1 MPSHHTLKFV
11 LLSVLTIGLI
21 FSAMFTEPNQA
32 VASGVSCPIEI
43 EEPADIM
50 TLAYNDQITF
60 SSFSVDTG
68 ENAAITIT
76 NNTNC
81 SLPLSLGSYRVFD
94 QQPTTQKLHDSQIKT
109 VDPQSTA
116 LMHVNLPNCMS
127 QIDLYHDPNQDGPP
141 NPPTYANPKLIG
153 WTFQLNHKD
162 IPEENDIFHFQE
174 GHPYEELDK
183 FPGDDDDGFGN
194 VPEQNRCSDKPPL
207 QVQCSVDPEVTN
219 PGESIDWSSQPS
231 GGTGS
236 YSYIWTK
243 DVTGNDQAVTETYTA
258 TGTKYGKVIVTS
270 GNQQRSAQCE
280 MEIQES
286 TPPLSA
292 SCDTAPGQATTSVP
306 VDWFVDSVSGGTGGY
321 TYSWSGD
328 ADGSSD
334 TVTESYMATGIKQA
348 TVTVE
353 DTSGNEVKPQCSMEV
368 VANDNGGGG
377 GGGGNNGDFDLSL
390 GDPFSWLVSNSGLR
404 STKTEIDLSK
414 LNGFSKP
421 VTLTAASANVIDN
434 DATKFVLNGGNP
446 QEEITVTPD
455 QFSDP
460 LTVHIRDSIDA
471 ASYPVTIS
479 AQAPSSPTK
488 TAPMTLYVRSFME
501 F

>member
-1 MPSHHTLKFV
+1 
-11 LLSVLTIGLI
+11 
-21 FSAMFTEPNQA
+21 
-32 VASGVSCPIEI
+32 
-43 EEPADIM
+43 
-50 TLAYNDQITF
+50 
-60 SSFSVDTG
+60 
-68 ENAAITIT
+68 
-76 NNTNC
+76 
-81 SLPLSLGSYRVFD
+81 
-94 QQPTTQKLHDSQIKT
+94 
-109 VDPQSTA
+109 
-116 LMHVNLPNCMS
+116 
-127 QIDLYHDPNQDGPP
+127 
-141 NPPTYANPKLIG
+141 
-153 WTFQLNHKD
+153 
-162 IPEENDIFHFQE
+162 
-174 GHPYEELDK
+174 
-183 FPGDDDDGFGN
+183 
-194 VPEQNRCSDKPPL
+194 L
-207 QVQCSVDPEVTN
+207 QGQCSVSPKEGNLGDQIN
-219 PGESIDWSSQPS
+219 WSSQAG
-231 GGTGS
+231 GGTGD
-236 YSYIWTK
+236 YSYIWAK
-243 DVTGNDQAVTETYTA
+243 DVTGNTTDEKEVYSA
-258 TGTKYGKVIVTS
+258 TGTKHGKVIVTS